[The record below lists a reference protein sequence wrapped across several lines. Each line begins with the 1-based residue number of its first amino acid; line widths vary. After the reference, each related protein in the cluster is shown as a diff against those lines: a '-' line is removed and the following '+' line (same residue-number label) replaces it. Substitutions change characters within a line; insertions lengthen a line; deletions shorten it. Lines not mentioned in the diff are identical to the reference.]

1 MVENHAEVR
10 DLVGR
15 MVALLGWVPVKVGS
29 VTEAVTRLRQGGI
42 DAVIADW
49 QLDDGDGEVLLR
61 QARTVTGELP
71 VPVVMISSYASPE
84 LRAQAR
90 AAGAVDLLEKPFR
103 LEQLC
108 TLLKRQLS
116 ARAAAAVV

>member
-1 MVENHAEVR
+1 MVENHPEVR

-15 MVALLGWVPVKVGS
+15 MVTLLGWVPVKVGS
-29 VTEAVTRLRQGGI
+29 VSEAVARLRQGRI

-108 TLLKRQLS
+108 TLLKRELS
-116 ARAAAAVV
+116 PRAAAAGV